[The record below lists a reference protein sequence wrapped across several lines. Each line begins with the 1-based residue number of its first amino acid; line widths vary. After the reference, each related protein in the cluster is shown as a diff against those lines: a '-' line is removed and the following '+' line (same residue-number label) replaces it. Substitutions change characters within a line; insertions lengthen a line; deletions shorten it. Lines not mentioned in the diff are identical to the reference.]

1 MDKHLPAGCAYDPRK
16 QDCLRGIFYIYRRR
30 GDAMRESFEKN
41 KKGILLM
48 LIAAVFACVGQLLWK
63 LSVTNGILYM
73 LLGFGMYGLGALLML
88 IAYRFGSVSV
98 LQPMLSTNYVLSAV
112 LGFLVLQEKISVLKV
127 TGIVIITSGVILIGG
142 GDAE

>member
-1 MDKHLPAGCAYDPRK
+1 
-16 QDCLRGIFYIYRRR
+16 
-30 GDAMRESFEKN
+30 MRESFEKN

-63 LSVTNGILYM
+63 LSVAGGIWYM
-73 LLGFGMYGLGALLML
+73 LFGFGMYGVGALLML
-88 IAYRFGSVSV
+88 IAYRYGSVSV

-127 TGIVIITSGVILIGG
+127 VGIIIITSGVILIGG
-142 GDAE
+142 GDME